1 MIILSALIL
10 LLQVVWISSMAMSI
24 VDSVPACS
32 TFQTIC
38 VMNPDQSLMATDK
51 NDDDRFITVPIDGA
65 YYLSFQVT
73 HRYITPAASLFRVSD
88 AFDLSIYLPHDNIH
102 TLDARRHVQGLH
114 RLVFAVWIDEHIRV

>member
-1 MIILSALIL
+1 
-10 LLQVVWISSMAMSI
+10 MAMSV

-32 TFQTIC
+32 TFQTVC

-51 NDDDRFITVPIDGA
+51 NDDDRFITVPIGGA

-73 HRYITPAASLFRVSD
+73 HRYITPD

-102 TLDARRHVQGLH
+102 TLDARRHIQGLH